1 MRMFLIFLNELRR
14 LRKDTFLFM
23 ALLGMPLVLTAPA
36 ILGYSDSGGEKLD
49 ETPLMVANYDG
60 GQVSLD
66 FIKELDTTLL
76 IEQNFSGDMLV
87 KYNLQADP
95 RCAQASAEC
104 DEAVGRAR
112 IMDKTRQAL
121 LIIPAGLQ
129 DAIKAGNQ
137 TTVILLYDPGSDA
150 IKLTQL
156 EKITQGLGI
165 KVALT
170 SQLENA
176 KNDLGDLSAISSPEV
191 RKQLE
196 SMTSSPVGTGTG
208 KAAAIH
214 VDEVIPSSFKEERKP
229 QLLETVVP
237 GYAVMF
243 AFIMIMFI
251 NGWLHE
257 EKANGLLRRLL
268 STPAGKA
275 DLIGGKMIFGTV
287 VNFVQLAVLFG
298 LGLAMG
304 TSRGLGF
311 QFNVVTFI
319 LLTLLLSATSTSL
332 GLAFA
337 STKINPALALIPVF
351 AGAILGG
358 CMFSVDILPPY
369 LRVVSYIMPQ
379 YYAML
384 GYQSILLRNADIVS
398 VLPQLGA
405 LLAFTLVFF
414 GFSVWKFDMLES

>member
-1 MRMFLIFLNELRR
+1 
-14 LRKDTFLFM
+14 
-23 ALLGMPLVLTAPA
+23 
-36 ILGYSDSGGEKLD
+36 
-49 ETPLMVANYDG
+49 
-60 GQVSLD
+60 
-66 FIKELDTTLL
+66 
-76 IEQNFSGDMLV
+76 
-87 KYNLQADP
+87 
-95 RCAQASAEC
+95 
-104 DEAVGRAR
+104 
-112 IMDKTRQAL
+112 
-121 LIIPAGLQ
+121 
-129 DAIKAGNQ
+129 
-137 TTVILLYDPGSDA
+137 
-150 IKLTQL
+150 
-156 EKITQGLGI
+156 
-165 KVALT
+165 
-170 SQLENA
+170 
-176 KNDLGDLSAISSPEV
+176 
-191 RKQLE
+191 
-196 SMTSSPVGTGTG
+196 
-208 KAAAIH
+208 
-214 VDEVIPSSFKEERKP
+214 
-229 QLLETVVP
+229 
-237 GYAVMF
+237 MF